1 MATYLTKEKK
11 EEIFAEYGGNKG
23 NTGSIEGQIAL
34 FTFRVQSL
42 TEHLRENRKD
52 HSSRRAL
59 LTLVGKRRRL
69 LNYLAKKDI
78 NGYREIIEKLD
89 IRKTSV
95 EDSGSYS

>member
-11 EEIFAEYGGNKG
+11 EEIFQKYGGDKN
-23 NTGSIEGQIAL
+23 NSGSIEGQIAL
-34 FTFRVQSL
+34 FTYRIESL
-42 TEHLRENRKD
+42 TGHLKENRKD
-52 HSSRRAL
+52 HSSRKAL

-78 NGYREIIEKLD
+78 VGYREIIEKLE

-95 EDSGSYS
+95 EGSGMY

>member
-11 EEIFAEYGGNKG
+11 EEIFQQYGGGKA

-34 FTFRVQSL
+34 FTFRIQSL
-42 TEHLRENRKD
+42 TDHLKVNRKD

-59 LTLVGKRRRL
+59 LTLVGKRRKL
-69 LNYLAKKDI
+69 LNYLAKKNI
-78 NGYREIIEKLD
+78 NGYREIIETLE

-95 EDSGSYS
+95 EDSGTY

>member
-11 EEIFAEYGGNKG
+11 EEIFAEYGGGKD

-42 TEHLRENRKD
+42 TDHLKVNRKD

-78 NGYREIIEKLD
+78 NGYRDIIEKLE

-95 EDSGSYS
+95 EDSGAY